1 VKARLALVL
10 AVVACAGCTGSL
22 LESDVEAPVVYRLT
36 SVPLADRGG
45 RSPFALGVPRPRAAP
60 SLDTDRIAV
69 VQPDSRFDYIK
80 GVRWSEPAPQMVQQ
94 LLVRA
99 LVDDGRFET
108 VVASPSRVPAD
119 LVLDVELR
127 RFESVYE
134 SGAASPRVVVEMQV
148 TLVDALKSRRLG
160 SLVATAKADAD
171 ADRQA
176 GVLAAFERATAEAIA
191 GVVTPLRGLE
201 LPAAR

>member
-1 VKARLALVL
+1 VKARLALVF
-10 AVVACAGCTGSL
+10 AVIVCAGCMGSL
-22 LESDVEAPVVYRLT
+22 LESDVEAPAVYRLT
-36 SVPLADRGG
+36 GVPLADRGA
-45 RSPFALGVPRPRAAP
+45 RSSFALAVARPRAAP

-69 VQPDSRFDYIK
+69 VQPDSRFDYIA

-99 LVDDGRFET
+99 LVDDGRFDA

-127 RFESVYE
+127 RFEAVYE
-134 SGAASPRVVVEMQV
+134 QGAGPPSVVVEMQV
-148 TLVDALKSRRLG
+148 TLVNTLASRRLG
-160 SLVATAKADAD
+160 SFIATATAAADAN
-171 ADRQA
+171 RQA

-191 GVVTPLRGLE
+191 GVVTPLRTLE
-201 LPAAR
+201 LPAPR